1 MKKCINKECTSWESD
16 RPTYCITWPLD
27 LEECCCGEMILTI
40 EPESG
45 ANVPLDRLVMP
56 YAVEQRLR
64 FIDFLLSQYGHVNR
78 SAIMDYFGIGAA
90 TATRDFKAY
99 KGICIENIVYCDATK
114 SYYRSNCFKRAW
126 A

>member
-1 MKKCINKECTSWESD
+1 MKKT
-16 RPTYCITWPLD
+16 TT
-27 LEECCCGEMILTI
+27 
-40 EPESG
+40 PESNTDEIETTVSG
-45 ANVPLDRLVMP
+45 RLHKLVMP

-64 FIDFLLSQYGHVNR
+64 LIDFLLSQYGHVNR

-99 KGICIENIVYCDATK
+99 KGLCKDNVIYDDVDK
-114 SYYRSNCFKRAW
+114 SYHRSNRFKRMW

>member
-1 MKKCINKECTSWESD
+1 MADCINKKCNAFNEKHSLNCGATFLSPMSCKDYLTSDSD
-16 RPTYCITWPLD
+16 A
-27 LEECCCGEMILTI
+27 
-40 EPESG
+40 G

-99 KGICIENIVYCDATK
+99 KGLRKDNVIYDDVDK
-114 SYYRSNCFKRAW
+114 SYHRSNRFKRVW

>member
-1 MKKCINKECTSWESD
+1 MSDKKQTESNTD
-16 RPTYCITWPLD
+16 EIETAGSFPLQ
-27 LEECCCGEMILTI
+27 
-40 EPESG
+40 
-45 ANVPLDRLVMP
+45 RFVMP

-64 FIDFLLSQYGHVNR
+64 LIDFLLSQYGHVNR

-99 KGICIENIVYCDATK
+99 KGLCKDNVIYDDVDK
-114 SYYRSNCFKRAW
+114 SYHRSNRFKRVW